1 MSTYLIVGAGRSG
14 INAAQLLKKVG
25 EAFIIY
31 DGNESFDTEA
41 ACEKIGADNIEFV
54 LGDFSRFDFSRIDIC
69 VVSPGVPLD
78 TPIMKA
84 VKEHNIPIWGE
95 VELAYRHDKGTVIGI
110 TGTNGKTTT
119 TSLTYGIMK
128 RHVKKALLVG
138 NIEIP
143 YTGYALE
150 SDSDSV
156 TVAEISSFQL
166 ETMVTFKPHVTA
178 ILNITP
184 DHHAKHKTLKN

>member
-1 MSTYLIVGAGRSG
+1 MSRYLIVGAGRSG
-14 INAAQLLKKVG
+14 INAAQLLIKVG
-25 EAFIIY
+25 EDFIIY
-31 DGNESFDTEA
+31 DGNENFDTAA
-41 ACEKIGADNIEFV
+41 ACEKIGRDNIEFI
-54 LGDFSRFDFSRIDIC
+54 LGDFSGFDFSRVDIC
-69 VVSPGVPLD
+69 VVSPGVSLE

-119 TSLTYGIMK
+119 TSLTYDIMK
-128 RHVKKALLVG
+128 RHAKKALLVG

-150 SDSDSV
+150 SD
-156 TVAEISSFQL
+156 
-166 ETMVTFKPHVTA
+166 
-178 ILNITP
+178 ITGARCP
-184 DHHAKHKTLKN
+184 CRSICHADH